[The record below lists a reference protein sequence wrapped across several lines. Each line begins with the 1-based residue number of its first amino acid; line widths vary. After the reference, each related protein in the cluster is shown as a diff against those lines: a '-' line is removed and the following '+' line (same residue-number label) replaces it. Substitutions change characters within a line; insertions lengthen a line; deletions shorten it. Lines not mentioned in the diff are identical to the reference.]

1 MRISELAAIVG
12 VSVRTI
18 RHYHAVGLMPIP
30 QRVGAFRDYDF
41 EDLALLIRIRSM
53 VQAGLSLKD
62 VQQQLSTTTQPLF
75 DETLADL
82 DKQIANLHRQ
92 RTKLI
97 ELQQLSSSDV
107 RLSQSISEVFAKVEA
122 ILLAEGADD
131 ALVFM
136 RRERKL
142 TELFMDLGFF
152 SDQLNETAT
161 RLSAQQIADYYLKL
175 QDLRRPDWTVEQ
187 CEKLLDDSFTLWQQF
202 APFDPQVESI
212 AQKFLASKTAEKI
225 VLAAFRHDG
234 YRTFIT
240 MAFRRFRED
249 LGV

>member
-62 VQQQLSTTTQPLF
+62 VRQQLSATTQPLF

-92 RTKLI
+92 RAKLI
-97 ELQQLSSSDV
+97 ELQQRSST
-107 RLSQSISEVFAKVEA
+107 Q
-122 ILLAEGADD
+122 
-131 ALVFM
+131 
-136 RRERKL
+136 
-142 TELFMDLGFF
+142 
-152 SDQLNETAT
+152 
-161 RLSAQQIADYYLKL
+161 
-175 QDLRRPDWTVEQ
+175 
-187 CEKLLDDSFTLWQQF
+187 
-202 APFDPQVESI
+202 
-212 AQKFLASKTAEKI
+212 
-225 VLAAFRHDG
+225 
-234 YRTFIT
+234 
-240 MAFRRFRED
+240 
-249 LGV
+249 